1 MKSRLLTPLLL
12 LCCLAASC
20 GKPAERLDFIYTP
33 AHPADTFVFRYEML
47 LDEPQSE
54 YSSRIACRYN
64 ATGIKSGS
72 IPVLVAV
79 ISPSGERSMERLELP
94 LASDGKSIKVQ
105 RSGGAVVDIDWPYR
119 DRIVP
124 GEDTGLWHVAIR
136 PLERKMLRSIY
147 GMGFSY
153 QRKEN

>member
-1 MKSRLLTPLLL
+1 MRNRILLPLLL

-20 GKPAERLDFIYTP
+20 GKPAERLGFIYTP
-33 AHPADTFVFRYEML
+33 AHPADTFVFRYTML
-47 LDEPQSE
+47 LDEPQGQ

-64 ATGIKSGS
+64 ANGITSTC

-79 ISPSGERSMERLELP
+79 TSPSGERSMERIELP
-94 LASDGKSIKVQ
+94 LASDGESIKVQ
-105 RSGGAVVDIDWPYR
+105 RSGGAVMDMDWPYR

-153 QRKEN
+153 QRKVN

>member
-1 MKSRLLTPLLL
+1 MKNLILLPLLL

-20 GKPAERLDFIYTP
+20 GKPAERLGFIYTP
-33 AHPADTFVFRYEML
+33 ARPADTFVFRYTML

-54 YSSRIACRYN
+54 YSSRMACRYN
-64 ATGIKSGS
+64 ANGITSAS

-79 ISPSGERSMERLELP
+79 TSPSGERSMERIELP
-94 LASDGKSIKVQ
+94 LASDGESIKVK
-105 RSGGAVVDIDWPYR
+105 RIGGSIVDMDWPYR
-119 DRIVP
+119 NRIVP

-153 QRKEN
+153 QIKNN